1 MIWRKPLNTPASNRL
16 PAEPRQSLAVV
27 FIVLAQCLSTSLWF
41 SPSGVADSLMRE
53 WPLNAAAFGWLLAA
67 TQLGFITGTLGFA
80 FSGAAD
86 RFQPA
91 RIFVV
96 CSLLGAL
103 ANAAV
108 TWGVTDYG
116 VFWSLRFGVG
126 MCLAGIYPLGMKML
140 VQRVGSK
147 PASAL
152 GWLVGMLT
160 LGTAM
165 PHGLRALGH
174 SWPWP
179 EVLLGSSLLAVTGAV
194 LVALMGQ
201 APRPN
206 GTPDHAATPQAASV
220 RLNTQALKAVIAVR
234 GFRASAL
241 GYFGHMWEL
250 YAFWSVLPWLSM
262 PVARALVAPDQGI
275 GPSVAWIS
283 FGVIAIGFF
292 GCVLGGLWSRR
303 VGSARVAATSLMAS
317 GLMCV
322 LYPFIPD
329 HCPVVQLAALLFWG
343 FAVPADSPQF
353 SAMSSQ
359 FAPPQWLG
367 SALVLQN
374 GVGFL
379 ITVLSILLLGWSVQ
393 QWGSSAVWLLAP
405 GPALG
410 LWALRPLLTR
420 SSFAQTAP

>member
-1 MIWRKPLNTPASNRL
+1 
-16 PAEPRQSLAVV
+16 
-27 FIVLAQCLSTSLWF
+27 
-41 SPSGVADSLMRE
+41 
-53 WPLNAAAFGWLLAA
+53 
-67 TQLGFITGTLGFA
+67 
-80 FSGAAD
+80 
-86 RFQPA
+86 
-91 RIFVV
+91 
-96 CSLLGAL
+96 LLGAL

-116 VFWSLRFGVG
+116 LFWSLRFVVG

-147 PASAL
+147 PAAAL

-165 PHGLRALGH
+165 PHALRALGQ

-179 EVLLGSSLLAVTGAV
+179 EVLLGSSVLAVMGAV
-194 LVALMGQ
+194 LVGWMGQ
-201 APRPN
+201 PPKPQTPSTELKAQGTTPPSAPSTAP
-206 GTPDHAATPQAASV
+206 PASPV
-220 RLNTQALKAVIAVR
+220 RLNTQALRAVIAVR

-250 YAFWSVLPWLSM
+250 YAFWSVLPWLSL
-262 PVARALVAPDQGI
+262 PIARALSETGQGLAPA
-275 GPSVAWIS
+275 VAWIS
-283 FGVIAIGFF
+283 FAVIGIGFF
-292 GCVLGGLWSRR
+292 GCILGGLWSRR
-303 VGSARVAATSLMAS
+303 VGSARVAASALAAS

-322 LYPFIPD
+322 GYPFIPD
-329 HCPVVQLAALLFWG
+329 SWPLVQLGALLFWG
-343 FAVPADSPQF
+343 VCVVADSPQF

-359 FAPPQWLG
+359 YAPPQWLG

-379 ITVLSILLLGWSVQ
+379 ITVLSILLLGWAVQ
-393 QWGSSAVWLLAP
+393 HWGSMALWLLAP

-410 LWALRPLLTR
+410 LWALRPLLKP
-420 SSFAQTAP
+420 SSLMESPP

>member
-1 MIWRKPLNTPASNRL
+1 MKTQPTNIPSDGFKP
-16 PAEPRQSLAVV
+16 SLAVAA
-27 FIVLAQCLSTSLWF
+27 IVLAQCLSTSLWF
-41 SPSGVADSLMRE
+41 SPSGVADSLMQA
-53 WPLNAAAFGWLLAA
+53 WQLSATSFGWLLAA
-67 TQLGFITGTLGFA
+67 TQLGFIAGTMAFA

-86 RFQPA
+86 RFQPT

-96 CSLLGAL
+96 CSATGAL

-116 VFWSLRFGVG
+116 VFWSLRFVVG

-147 PASAL
+147 PAAAL

-165 PHGLRALGH
+165 PHGLRALGQ

-179 EVLLGSSLLAVTGAV
+179 EVLLGSSVLAVVGAM
-194 LVALMGQ
+194 LVAWMGQ
-201 APRPN
+201 PPHQGASPSSPAAPVP
-206 GTPDHAATPQAASV
+206 V
-220 RLNTQALKAVIAVR
+220 RLNTQALREVIAVR

-250 YAFWSVLPWLSM
+250 YAFWSVLPWLSL
-262 PVARALVAPDQGI
+262 PIHRSLVAAGY
-275 GPSVAWIS
+275 GWAPSVALIS
-283 FGVIAIGFF
+283 FSAISIGFF

-303 VGSARVAATSLMAS
+303 VGSARVAATALAAS
-317 GLMCV
+317 GLMCLV
-322 LYPFIPD
+322 YPFIPATW
-329 HCPVVQLAALLFWG
+329 PLVQLGALLFWG
-343 FAVPADSPQF
+343 ICVVADSPQF

-359 FAPPQWLG
+359 HAPPQWLG

-374 GVGFL
+374 GVGFF
-379 ITVLSILLLGWSVQ
+379 ITVLSILLLGWAVQ
-393 QWGSSAVWLLAP
+393 QWGSWALWLLAP
-405 GPALG
+405 GPVLG
-410 LWALRPLLTR
+410 LWAMRPLLNK
-420 SSFAQTAP
+420 A

>member
-1 MIWRKPLNTPASNRL
+1 MAC
-16 PAEPRQSLAVV
+16 
-27 FIVLAQCLSTSLWF
+27 IVLAQCLSTSLWF
-41 SPSGVADSLMRE
+41 SPSGVADSLVHE
-53 WPLNAAAFGWLLAA
+53 WQLSAAALGWLLAA
-67 TQLGFITGTLGFA
+67 TQLGFIAGTLVFA
-80 FSGAAD
+80 LSGAAD
-86 RFQPA
+86 RFQA
-91 RIFVV
+91 THIFVV

-108 TWGVTDYG
+108 TWGVTEFK

-140 VQRVGSK
+140 VQRVGTQ
-147 PASAL
+147 PAAAL

-165 PHGLRALGH
+165 PHGLRALGQ

-179 EVLLGSSLLAVTGAV
+179 EVLLGSSVLAVAGAL
-194 LVALMGQ
+194 LVAWVGPPPGPRHPGSPVT
-201 APRPN
+201 APVVLHLR
-206 GTPDHAATPQAASV
+206 AW
-220 RLNTQALKAVIAVR
+220 REVIAVR

-250 YAFWSVLPWLSM
+250 YAFWSVLPWLSQ
-262 PVARALVAPDQGI
+262 PIHQALLARGDSGA
-275 GPSVAWIS
+275 PSVALMC
-283 FGVIAIGFF
+283 FGVIGIGSL

-303 VGSARVAATSLMAS
+303 VGSARVAVTALAAS
-317 GLMCV
+317 GLMC
-322 LYPFIPD
+322 LIYPLIPASW
-329 HCPVVQLAALLFWG
+329 PLVQLGALLFWG
-343 FAVPADSPQF
+343 VCVVADSPQF

-359 FAPPQWLG
+359 HAPPQWLG

-379 ITVLSILLLGWSVQ
+379 ITVVSILLLGWAVP
-393 QWGSSAVWLLAP
+393 QWGSLALWLLAP

-410 LWALRPLLTR
+410 LWAMLSAGRPIGTPPR
-420 SSFAQTAP
+420 PAP